1 MKKGGIVVLFFILT
15 FTNIK
20 SLYANEFS
28 LGIAAI
34 SPTGLSAKFWLSDK
48 HAIDL
53 FGSWSFSSDKFNFHS
68 DYLIHNFNLL
78 KVDENPMAFY
88 YGVGARIK
96 DEEEED
102 LIIGVRMPFGITY
115 LMSKVPVDV
124 FGEVAPR
131 VNIVPSTN
139 FGLDVMIGIRYRF
152 FPNDHKQESSQNQY
166 QDSGQDYNQDYN
178 QYRSQDFQ

>member
-1 MKKGGIVVLFFILT
+1 MKKGGTVVLFFILT
-15 FTNIK
+15 ITNIK

-53 FGSWSFSSDKFNFHS
+53 FGSWSFNSDKFNFHF
-68 DYLIHNFNLL
+68 DYLIHNFDLL

-96 DEEEED
+96 DEDEED

-115 LMSKVPVDV
+115 LMSQVPVDV

-152 FPNDHKQESSQNQY
+152 FPNDHKKVNSPDYSQGYNQGQRQE
-166 QDSGQDYNQDYN
+166 YNQDYK
-178 QYRSQDFQ
+178 

>member
-1 MKKGGIVVLFFILT
+1 MQVINVRYVLVFVSS
-15 FTNIK
+15 IK

-28 LGIAAI
+28 LGVAAI
-34 SPTGLSAKFWLSDK
+34 SPTGLSAKFWLADK
-48 HAIDL
+48 HAIDF
-53 FGSWSFSSDKFNFHS
+53 FGSWSFSSDKYNFHA
-68 DYLIHNFNLL
+68 DYLIHDFNLL

-96 DEEEED
+96 DEEKED
-102 LIIGVRMPFGITY
+102 LIIGIRMPFGISY
-115 LMSKVPVDV
+115 LMSKVPIDV

-152 FPNDHKQESSQNQY
+152 FPNDHKQDRS
-166 QDSGQDYNQDYN
+166 QDSNQDYNQD
-178 QYRSQDFQ
+178 RSQEYKF